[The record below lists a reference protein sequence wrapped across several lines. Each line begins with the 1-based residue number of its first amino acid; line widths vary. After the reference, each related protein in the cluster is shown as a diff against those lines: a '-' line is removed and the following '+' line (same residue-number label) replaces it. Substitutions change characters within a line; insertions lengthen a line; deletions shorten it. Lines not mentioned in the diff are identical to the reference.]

1 MIAAIPFSLV
11 TLILLIHTR
20 FSNNTTFH
28 DTDPRIRGTAYA
40 KECTRLLDWND
51 ISLTTIQAC
60 VLLGAIAITD
70 GNSAVEN
77 VYYALA
83 CRMAQLLDL
92 PNCKVESRVERE
104 VNIRSLLPLQPLS
117 RFFPSLTNPF

>member
-1 MIAAIPFSLV
+1 M
-11 TLILLIHTR
+11 LISLIHIR
-20 FSNNTTFH
+20 FSKNTTFR
-28 DTDPRIRGTAYA
+28 DTDPRIRGNAYA

-92 PNCKVESRVERE
+92 PNCKVESQVERE
-104 VNIRSLLPLQPLS
+104 VNIRSLLPLQLFG
-117 RFFPSLTNPF
+117 RFFQLLTKYF